1 VVSGEYLVSKV
12 YKIKSCKV
20 KDKKI
25 EGNKTLNPKP
35 EMAEKVVEKK
45 LRPQRLNEFIGQEK
59 IKEQL
64 EIFLTAAQSRGEQLD
79 HILFYGPPGLGKTT
93 LACLMA
99 REMNSN
105 IRITSGPALTRAGD
119 LASILTGLKKGDFL
133 FIDEIHR
140 LNKLVEE
147 MLYAAMEDFALDIVL
162 GKGPAA
168 KTVRLNLQK
177 FTLVGATTR
186 IGLISGPMRD
196 RFGYV
201 QQLDFY
207 EDKDLGEIV
216 ERTAEVLG
224 VKIEPQAAVSIA
236 KRSRGTPRIANRL
249 LRRVRDYA
257 EVKNDGLITLREVE
271 EALTMLGVDDSGLSD
286 ADRRYLDI
294 VKNQYHGGPVGVE
307 NLAASLSE
315 DVGTITEVYE
325 PFLMKKGL
333 IKRTPKGRVLG
344 DKF

>member
-1 VVSGEYLVSKV
+1 MKKED
-12 YKIKSCKV
+12 KIKQEE
-20 KDKKI
+20 D
-25 EGNKTLNPKP
+25 KTLNPK
-35 EMAEKVVEKK
+35 AEVEEKIVEKK
-45 LRPQRLNEFIGQEK
+45 LRPQKLNEFIGQEK
-59 IKEQL
+59 LKEQL
-64 EIFLTAAQSRGEQLD
+64 QIFLDAAKNRNEALD

-105 IRITSGPALTRAGD
+105 IKMTSGPALTRAGD

-147 MLYAAMEDFALDIVL
+147 MLYSAMEDFALDIVL
-162 GKGPAA
+162 GKGPSA

-207 EDKDLGEIV
+207 EDNDLKEII
-216 ERTAEVLG
+216 ERTGEVLK
-224 VKIEPQAAVSIA
+224 VKIEPEAAESIS

-257 EVKNDGLITLREVE
+257 EVKNDGLITLKEVND
-271 EALTMLGVDDSGLSD
+271 ALKMLGVDNLGLSD
-286 ADRRYLDI
+286 ADRRYLDV
-294 VKNQYHGGPVGVE
+294 VKNQYGGGPVGVE
-307 NLAASLSE
+307 NIAASLSE

-333 IKRTPKGRVLG
+333 IKRTPKGRVTL
-344 DKF
+344 

>member
-1 VVSGEYLVSKV
+1 MS
-12 YKIKSCKV
+12 KIKQQEE
-20 KDKKI
+20 D
-25 EGNKTLNPKP
+25 KTLNPKA
-35 EMAEKVVEKK
+35 EVEEKVVEKK

-59 IKEQL
+59 LKEQL
-64 EIFLTAAQSRGEQLD
+64 DIFLKAAKSRNEALD

-99 REMNSN
+99 REMNCN
-105 IRITSGPALTRAGD
+105 IRMTSGPALTRAGD

-140 LNKLVEE
+140 LNKIVEE
-147 MLYAAMEDFALDIVL
+147 MLYSAMEDFALDIVL
-162 GKGPAA
+162 GKGPSA

-207 EDKDLGEIV
+207 EDRDLEEIV
-216 ERTAEVLG
+216 ERTSEVLG
-224 VKIEPQAAVSIA
+224 VKIEPEAAESIS

-257 EVKNDGLITLREVE
+257 EVKNDGVITLKEVNDS
-271 EALTMLGVDDSGLSD
+271 LKMLGVDTLGLSD
-286 ADRRYLDI
+286 ADRRYLDV
-294 VKNQYHGGPVGVE
+294 VKNQYGGGPVGVE
-307 NLAASLSE
+307 NIAASLSE

-333 IKRTPKGRVLG
+333 VKRTPKGRVSL
-344 DKF
+344 

>member
-1 VVSGEYLVSKV
+1 MKKED
-12 YKIKSCKV
+12 KIKQEE
-20 KDKKI
+20 D
-25 EGNKTLNPKP
+25 KTLNPK
-35 EMAEKVVEKK
+35 AEVEERIVEKK

-59 IKEQL
+59 LKEQL
-64 EIFLTAAQSRGEQLD
+64 DIFLKAAQSRGETLD

-105 IRITSGPALTRAGD
+105 IKMTSGPALTRAGD

-147 MLYAAMEDFALDIVL
+147 MLYSAMEDFALDIVL
-162 GKGPAA
+162 GKGPSA

-207 EDKDLGEIV
+207 EDTDLKEIV
-216 ERTAEVLG
+216 ERTSEVLG
-224 VKIEPQAAVSIA
+224 VKIESEAAESIS

-257 EVKNDGLITLREVE
+257 QVKNDGLITLKEVNDS
-271 EALTMLGVDDSGLSD
+271 LKMLGVDDLGLSD
-286 ADRRYLDI
+286 ADRRYLDV
-294 VKNQYHGGPVGVE
+294 VKRQYGGGPVGVE
-307 NLAASLSE
+307 NIAASLSE

-333 IKRTPKGRVLG
+333 IKRTPKGRVSL
-344 DKF
+344 

>member
-1 VVSGEYLVSKV
+1 MKNG
-12 YKIKSCKV
+12 
-20 KDKKI
+20 
-25 EGNKTLNPKP
+25 TLNPT
-35 EMAEKVVEKK
+35 AETEEKAVEKK
-45 LRPQRLNEFIGQEK
+45 LRPQKLDEFIGQEK
-59 IKEQL
+59 LKEQL
-64 EIFLTAAQSRGEQLD
+64 NIFLAAAKSRGEALD

-99 REMNSN
+99 REMGGN
-105 IRITSGPALTRAGD
+105 IKMTSGPALSRAGD

-162 GKGPAA
+162 GKGPSA

-207 EDKDLGEIV
+207 ENQDLAEIV
-216 ERTAEVLG
+216 ERTAEVFG
-224 VKIEPQAAVSIA
+224 VKIEKAAAEEIG

-257 EVKNDGLITLREVE
+257 QIKNDGLITLKEVD
-271 EALTMLGVDDSGLSD
+271 EALQMLGVDSSGLSD
-286 ADRRYLDI
+286 ADRRYLDV
-294 VKNQYHGGPVGVE
+294 VKKQYNGGPVGVE
-307 NLAASLSE
+307 NIAASLSE

-333 IKRTPKGRVLG
+333 IKRTPKGRMLV
-344 DKF
+344 

>member
-1 VVSGEYLVSKV
+1 M
-12 YKIKSCKV
+12 
-20 KDKKI
+20 
-25 EGNKTLNPKP
+25 NKTKNEILDQRP
-35 EMAEKVVEKK
+35 EANEKIVEKS
-45 LRPQRLNEFIGQEK
+45 LRPQKLNEFIGQEK
-59 IKEQL
+59 LKDQL
-64 EIFLTAAQSRGEQLD
+64 KIFLEAAKTRGEALD

-93 LACLMA
+93 LAFLMA
-99 REMNSN
+99 REMGSN
-105 IRITSGPALTRAGD
+105 IKMTSGPALTRAGD

-147 MLYAAMEDFALDIVL
+147 MLYSAMEDFALDIVL
-162 GKGPAA
+162 GKGPSA

-207 EDKDLGEIV
+207 EDIDLKEII
-216 ERTAEVLG
+216 ERTGEVLK
-224 VKIEPQAAVSIA
+224 VKIESEAAKSIA

-257 EVKNDGLITLREVE
+257 EVKNDGLVTLKEVE
-271 EALTMLGVDDSGLSD
+271 EALKMLGVDEDGLSD
-286 ADRRYLDI
+286 ADRKYLEVI
-294 VKNQYHGGPVGVE
+294 RKQYGGGPVGVE
-307 NLAASLSE
+307 NIAAALTE

-333 IKRTPKGRVLG
+333 VKRTPKGRVLT
-344 DKF
+344 

>member
-1 VVSGEYLVSKV
+1 
-12 YKIKSCKV
+12 
-20 KDKKI
+20 
-25 EGNKTLNPKP
+25 
-35 EMAEKVVEKK
+35 
-45 LRPQRLNEFIGQEK
+45 
-59 IKEQL
+59 
-64 EIFLTAAQSRGEQLD
+64 
-79 HILFYGPPGLGKTT
+79 
-93 LACLMA
+93 
-99 REMNSN
+99 
-105 IRITSGPALTRAGD
+105 
-119 LASILTGLKKGDFL
+119 
-133 FIDEIHR
+133 
-140 LNKLVEE
+140 
-147 MLYAAMEDFALDIVL
+147 
-162 GKGPAA
+162 
-168 KTVRLNLQK
+168 
-177 FTLVGATTR
+177 VGATTR

-224 VKIEPQAAVSIA
+224 VKIESEAARSIA

-249 LRRVRDYA
+249 LKRVRDYA
-257 EVKNDGLITLREVE
+257 EVKNDGLITLKEVE
-271 EALTMLGVDDSGLSD
+271 EALKMLGVDELGLSD

-333 IKRTPKGRVLG
+333 IKRTPKGRVSL
-344 DKF
+344 

>member
-1 VVSGEYLVSKV
+1 MD
-12 YKIKSCKV
+12 
-20 KDKKI
+20 DKKI
-25 EGNKTLNPKP
+25 LDAKVET
-35 EMAEKVVEKK
+35 EEKIVEKK
-45 LRPQRLNEFIGQEK
+45 LRPQILSEFIGQEK
-59 IKEQL
+59 LKEQL
-64 EIFLTAAQSRGEQLD
+64 NIFLTAAKSRNEVLD

-99 REMNSN
+99 REMGGN
-105 IRITSGPALTRAGD
+105 IKMTSGPALSRAGD

-162 GKGPAA
+162 GKGPSA

-207 EDKDLGEIV
+207 SDEDLSEIV
-216 ERTAEVLG
+216 ERTAEVFN
-224 VKIEPQAAVSIA
+224 VKIETKAALEIG

-257 EVKNDGLITLREVE
+257 QVKSDGLISQKEVDD
-271 EALTMLGVDDSGLSD
+271 ALKMLGVDGMGLSD
-286 ADRRYLDI
+286 ADRRYLDV
-294 VKNQYHGGPVGVE
+294 VKNQYKGGPVGVE
-307 NLAASLSE
+307 NIAASLSE

-333 IKRTPKGRVLG
+333 IKRTPKGRILV
-344 DKF
+344 

>member
-1 VVSGEYLVSKV
+1 MD
-12 YKIKSCKV
+12 
-20 KDKKI
+20 DKKI
-25 EGNKTLNPKP
+25 LDAKVET
-35 EMAEKVVEKK
+35 EEKIVEKK
-45 LRPQRLNEFIGQEK
+45 LRPQVLNEFIGQEK
-59 IKEQL
+59 LKEQL
-64 EIFLTAAQSRGEQLD
+64 NIFLTAAKSRNEVLD

-99 REMNSN
+99 REMGGN
-105 IRITSGPALTRAGD
+105 IKMTSGPALSRAGD

-162 GKGPAA
+162 GKGPSA

-196 RFGYV
+196 RFGYI

-207 EDKDLGEIV
+207 ADEDLSELV
-216 ERTAEVLG
+216 ERTAEVFN
-224 VKIEPQAAVSIA
+224 VKIETKAALEIG

-257 EVKNDGLITLREVE
+257 QVKSDGLITQKEVDD
-271 EALTMLGVDDSGLSD
+271 ALKMLGVDSMGLSD
-286 ADRRYLDI
+286 ADRRYLDV
-294 VKNQYHGGPVGVE
+294 VKNQYKGGPVGVE
-307 NLAASLSE
+307 NIAASLSE

-333 IKRTPKGRVLG
+333 IKRTPKGRILV
-344 DKF
+344 

>member
-1 VVSGEYLVSKV
+1 MT
-12 YKIKSCKV
+12 
-20 KDKKI
+20 D
-25 EGNKTLNPKP
+25 GNLNPK
-35 EMAEKVVEKK
+35 AEANEKIVEKK

-59 IKEQL
+59 LKEQL
-64 EIFLTAAQSRGEQLD
+64 NIFLEAAKSRGEALD

-93 LACLMA
+93 LACLMT
-99 REMNSN
+99 REMGGN
-105 IRITSGPALTRAGD
+105 IKMTSGPALSRAGD

-140 LNKLVEE
+140 LNKIVEE

-162 GKGPAA
+162 GKGPSA

-177 FTLVGATTR
+177 FTLIGATTR

-207 EDKDLGEIV
+207 ENQDLAEIV
-216 ERTAEVLG
+216 ERTADVFG
-224 VKIEPQAAVSIA
+224 VKIERAAAEEIG

-257 EVKNDGLITLREVE
+257 QVKNDGLITLKEVE
-271 EALTMLGVDDSGLSD
+271 EALKMLGVDSFGLSD
-286 ADRRYLDI
+286 ADRKYLEV
-294 VKNQYHGGPVGVE
+294 VKRQYNGGPVGVE
-307 NLAASLSE
+307 NIAASLSE

-325 PFLMKKGL
+325 PYLMKKGL
-333 IKRTPKGRVLG
+333 IKRTPKGRMLV
-344 DKF
+344 

>member
-1 VVSGEYLVSKV
+1 MD
-12 YKIKSCKV
+12 KIINKNE
-20 KDKKI
+20 DKK
-25 EGNKTLNPKP
+25 EETLNPKA
-35 EMAEKVVEKK
+35 EVEEKVVEKK

-59 IKEQL
+59 LKEQL
-64 EIFLTAAQSRGEQLD
+64 DIFLKAAKSRGEALD

-93 LACLMA
+93 LAYLMA
-99 REMNSN
+99 HEMNSN
-105 IRITSGPALTRAGD
+105 IKMTSGPALTRAGD

-147 MLYAAMEDFALDIVL
+147 MLYSAMEDFALDIVL
-162 GKGPAA
+162 GKGPSA

-207 EDKDLGEIV
+207 EDNDLKEII
-216 ERTAEVLG
+216 ERTSEVLG
-224 VKIEPQAAVSIA
+224 VKIEPEAAKEIS
-236 KRSRGTPRIANRL
+236 KRARGTPRIANRL

-257 EVKNDGLITLREVE
+257 EINPLSHKASDGQAMIALEHVE
-271 EALTMLGVDDSGLSD
+271 KALKMLGVDEIGLSD
-286 ADRRYLDI
+286 ADRKYLEV
-294 VKNQYHGGPVGVE
+294 VKKQYNGGPVGVE
-307 NLAASLSE
+307 NIAASLSE

-333 IKRTPKGRVLG
+333 IKRTPKGRVLV
-344 DKF
+344 

>member
-1 VVSGEYLVSKV
+1 MVFRKHELIMKN
-12 YKIKSCKV
+12 
-20 KDKKI
+20 KKI
-25 EGNKTLNPKP
+25 LDQK
-35 EMAEKVVEKK
+35 AEIEEKIIEK
-45 LRPQRLNEFIGQEK
+45 SLRPQKLQEFIGQEK
-59 IKEQL
+59 LKEQL
-64 EIFLTAAQSRGEQLD
+64 QIFLEAAKTRNEPLD

-99 REMNSN
+99 KEMGGN
-105 IRITSGPALTRAGD
+105 IKMTSGPALTRVGD

-147 MLYAAMEDFALDIVL
+147 MLYSAMEDFALDIIL
-162 GKGPAA
+162 GKGPSA

-201 QQLDFY
+201 QQLNFY
-207 EDKDLGEIV
+207 EDDDLKEIV
-216 ERTAEVLG
+216 ERTSEVLKC
-224 VKIEPQAAVSIA
+224 KIENEAAESIA
-236 KRSRGTPRIANRL
+236 TRSRGTPRIANRL

-257 EVKNDGLITLREVE
+257 QVKNDGLITLNEAK
-271 EALTMLGVDDSGLSD
+271 EALKMLGVDEMGLSD
-286 ADRRYLDI
+286 ADRKYLEVI
-294 VKNQYHGGPVGVE
+294 EKQYGGGPVGVE
-307 NLAASLSE
+307 NIAAALTE

-333 IKRTPKGRVLG
+333 VKRTPKGRILI
-344 DKF
+344 KI